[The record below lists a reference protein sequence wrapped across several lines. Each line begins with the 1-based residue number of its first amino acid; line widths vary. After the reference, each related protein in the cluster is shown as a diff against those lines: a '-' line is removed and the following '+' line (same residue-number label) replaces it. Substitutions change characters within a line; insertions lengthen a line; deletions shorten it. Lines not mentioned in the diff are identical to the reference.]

1 MKPDTNTAPPGLE
14 DALSGRMAGWP
25 LAPLLIW
32 LLTEGRDIAEPAPL
46 IDALAQRLLDA
57 GAPLWRLRI
66 GMRAIHPFI
75 AGSSVIW
82 QRDDRKPAEEIGIGY
97 QVLESDAYHGSPIE
111 QYHQSGKMIRHRLDN
126 LDPDRDHALLFELA
140 EQGARDYLLLPMID
154 SDVARHL
161 LIVVTD
167 RDGGFTDLDIAKFSL
182 LAQVLSQRFEIIAG
196 QRLARTLMDT
206 YLGHRTGQKVLK
218 GLIRRGDGEV
228 INLALWYSDLRD
240 FTRMT
245 DTLPPAQLFD
255 LLNSYFE
262 LVSAA
267 VTARGGEILSFIGDA
282 MLVMFSCEAGT
293 APDETAPAGESRQSR
308 SPAGGI
314 EDGGI
319 EAGGIENSGCETHGE
334 PAACQA
340 AIDSAVDAFE
350 RLAELNAA
358 RRRDGQPEIHFGV
371 GLDVGRVIYGNV
383 GTPERLEFTVIGS
396 TVNRTARLEALT
408 KTALIRNSVPGSDPA
423 RSDPADSDP
432 AGTGALKGDATGAV
446 ERPILM
452 SARFARQIAQ
462 PVTIVGHFEMK
473 GFAGPQE
480 VFSLARE

>member
-1 MKPDTNTAPPGLE
+1 
-14 DALSGRMAGWP
+14 
-25 LAPLLIW
+25 
-32 LLTEGRDIAEPAPL
+32 
-46 IDALAQRLLDA
+46 
-57 GAPLWRLRI
+57 
-66 GMRAIHPFI
+66 
-75 AGSSVIW
+75 
-82 QRDDRKPAEEIGIGY
+82 
-97 QVLESDAYHGSPIE
+97 
-111 QYHQSGKMIRHRLDN
+111 
-126 LDPDRDHALLFELA
+126 
-140 EQGARDYLLLPMID
+140 
-154 SDVARHL
+154 
-161 LIVVTD
+161 
-167 RDGGFTDLDIAKFSL
+167 
-182 LAQVLSQRFEIIAG
+182 
-196 QRLARTLMDT
+196 
-206 YLGHRTGQKVLK
+206 
-218 GLIRRGDGEV
+218 
-228 INLALWYSDLRD
+228 
-240 FTRMT
+240 
-245 DTLPPAQLFD
+245 
-255 LLNSYFE
+255 
-262 LVSAA
+262 

-293 APDETAPAGESRQSR
+293 APDETAPAGENRQSR

-314 EDGGI
+314 E
-319 EAGGIENSGCETHGE
+319 AGGKEASGCETHGE

-350 RLAELNAA
+350 RLADLNAA

-423 RSDPADSDP
+423 NSDSARSDPANSDSASSDP